1 VSAAIRRVDPGGK
14 TLPHISLPIAQTSGN
29 DTTVLLQTASD
40 PLSVVSALRS
50 QLLAIDKKFPLSSV
64 TPMNDLL
71 TGETADQRFEA
82 AAVGLFAALALTLAG
97 LGIYGVISYMVSQR
111 TNNEVGIRMAL
122 GAEKRDELNMVIGQG
137 LNLALIGVDLG
148 IAGALALTRF
158 LSSLLYGIKPTDP
171 LTFIVVSLIL
181 VAVALAA
188 CYFPA
193 RRAAKVD
200 PLVVLRYE

>member
-14 TLPHISLPIAQTSGN
+14 TLPHISLPSAQTSGN
-29 DTTVLLQTASD
+29 DTTVLLHTASD

-50 QLLAIDKKFPLSSV
+50 QALAIDKKLPLSSV
-64 TPMNDLL
+64 APMNDLL

-122 GAEKRDELNMVIGQG
+122 GAEKRDELKMVLGQG
-137 LNLALIGVDLG
+137 LK
-148 IAGALALTRF
+148 LALTRF
-158 LSSLLYGIKPTDP
+158 LSSFLYGIKPTDP

-188 CYFPA
+188 CYIPA